1 MEGMYV
7 CMGVHMYTVAPEEGT
22 RFPELDTHAVV
33 SYPTWVLGT
42 EFESSARAKVA
53 LDHWAISWASGMN
66 FWNVMYHWK
75 LSQVL

>member
-33 SYPTWVLGT
+33 SYPT
-42 EFESSARAKVA
+42 
-53 LDHWAISWASGMN
+53 
-66 FWNVMYHWK
+66 
-75 LSQVL
+75 